1 MQMLGN
7 FFRFIFRNINF
18 GMGAIGGV
26 LMGSVA
32 YYANWEH
39 GFEHAIIPAGKQFM
53 YTLLVGGSLVKVTER
68 ISVAYENRSLSI
80 FLAILT
86 PVLISAILLT
96 SIHAFR
102 GTPNVF
108 ETIFYTLLAIPPG
121 FIVIAFYTR
130 NKYDNAE
137 DR

>member
-1 MQMLGN
+1 MVLN
-7 FFRFIFRNINF
+7 FFRFIYRNINF
-18 GMGAIGGV
+18 GLGAIGGV

-39 GFEHAIIPAGKQFM
+39 GFDQAIIPAGKQFM
-53 YTLLVGGSLVKVTER
+53 YTLIVGGSLVKVTER
-68 ISVAYENRSLSI
+68 ISVAYEKRALSI

-86 PVLISAILLT
+86 PVVISAILLT
-96 SIHAFR
+96 TIHIIR
-102 GTPNVF
+102 GTPNIF
-108 ETIFYTLLAIPPG
+108 QTILYTGLAIPPG

-130 NKYDNAE
+130 NKHDNAE